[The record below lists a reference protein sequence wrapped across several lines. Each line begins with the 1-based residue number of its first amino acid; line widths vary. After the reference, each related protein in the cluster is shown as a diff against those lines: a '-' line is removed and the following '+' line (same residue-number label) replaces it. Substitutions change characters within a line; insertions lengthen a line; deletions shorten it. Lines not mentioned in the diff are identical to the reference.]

1 MRYHC
6 NIRILFI
13 LRIFLGERCLLNC
26 GTPASSIKILNKNKT
41 IIYNSFF
48 CLWPVLVCEYFEELF
63 LNLTLWKFNLPNY
76 QSINSCHTE
85 FLNPSHSYVWTFVLV
100 KNLPPDITEYKNT
113 TNMVQR
119 NRRAGRLGSNMFSP
133 EEKKIT
139 SR

>member
-1 MRYHC
+1 M
-6 NIRILFI
+6 
-13 LRIFLGERCLLNC
+13 
-26 GTPASSIKILNKNKT
+26 
-41 IIYNSFF
+41 
-48 CLWPVLVCEYFEELF
+48 CEHFEELF

-76 QSINSCHTE
+76 RSINSCHTE

-133 EEKKIT
+133 EEKRLGPDRMVERGIVP
-139 SR
+139 S